1 VVDYSEAYPL
11 CIPGSLG
18 EVNYSQLKSGKITV
32 QGKEIPTA
40 GLSSYTRAR
49 EIAGILKEWIET
61 GKFFLTEPVEPLP
74 SVDSGMAV
82 KPLKERPIKKTL
94 V

>member
-1 VVDYSEAYPL
+1 
-11 CIPGSLG
+11 
-18 EVNYSQLKSGKITV
+18 VNYRQLKSGKITV

-61 GKFFLTEPVEPLP
+61 GKFFLTDAVEPLP

-82 KPLKERPIKKTL
+82 KP
-94 V
+94 